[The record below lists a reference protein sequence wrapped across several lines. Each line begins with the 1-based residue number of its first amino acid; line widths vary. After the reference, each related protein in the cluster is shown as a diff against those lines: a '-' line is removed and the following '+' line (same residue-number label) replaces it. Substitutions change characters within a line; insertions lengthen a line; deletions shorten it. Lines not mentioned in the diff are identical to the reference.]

1 MLLGDWKR
9 CCGSHRD
16 HSVLSTTVFA
26 VPVELI
32 LGNWLF
38 LYPHDLLRGVALF
51 TVAGLEGRSS
61 PAEFQLQ
68 ALTHHSHNLSLLL
81 PSGLACSTRFVQ
93 QRETEPAA
101 GACGP
106 GQGFPC
112 LCIHHL
118 GRCWT
123 TVDTSLT
130 HCQLLGHGPLHQRLS
145 CSLPGYPPVLT
156 ARRAHESR
164 SLHWGLIPGLL

>member
-1 MLLGDWKR
+1 MVSFTDIHPEEPERDSAPESQLLLGDWKR

-81 PSGLACSTRFVQ
+81 PSELACSTRFFQ
-93 QRETEPAA
+93 QREAEPAA
-101 GACGP
+101 GTFRP
-106 GQGFPC
+106 RPR
-112 LCIHHL
+112 L
-118 GRCWT
+118 
-123 TVDTSLT
+123 SL
-130 HCQLLGHGPLHQRLS
+130 PLHPS
-145 CSLPGYPPVLT
+145 PG
-156 ARRAHESR
+156 
-164 SLHWGLIPGLL
+164 